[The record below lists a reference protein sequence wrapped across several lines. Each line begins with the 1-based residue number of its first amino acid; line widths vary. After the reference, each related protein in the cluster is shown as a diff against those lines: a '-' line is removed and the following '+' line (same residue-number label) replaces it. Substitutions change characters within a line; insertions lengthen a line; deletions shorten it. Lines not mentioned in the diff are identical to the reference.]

1 MTSPLHKKMP
11 LQRHEIKIERILNT
25 ENQTI
30 LYAIPSPPLRVS
42 EGVVKQENGSYL
54 IQPGGYLD
62 LEKMV
67 PQQNLY
73 LLSPLEGISTVFR
86 ICFWAGLIL
95 SAPAWGYTLL
105 QFIAPAL
112 NRREQNYLF
121 PFIGL
126 SILFIALGAIFAYM
140 VTIPA
145 ANSYLLLF
153 NANLGL
159 NLWTLSNYLDYT
171 FLLLIGNGIAFEIGL
186 ILLFLVHLGVVSAE
200 FLASKRRHFIVI
212 AFILAALLTPPE
224 VMSQIL
230 LAIPLIGL
238 FEASIFYAK
247 LRGYFKNSLE

>member
-1 MTSPLHKKMP
+1 
-11 LQRHEIKIERILNT
+11 
-25 ENQTI
+25 
-30 LYAIPSPPLRVS
+30 
-42 EGVVKQENGSYL
+42 
-54 IQPGGYLD
+54 
-62 LEKMV
+62 
-67 PQQNLY
+67 
-73 LLSPLEGISTVFR
+73 
-86 ICFWAGLIL
+86 
-95 SAPAWGYTLL
+95 
-105 QFIAPAL
+105 
-112 NRREQNYLF
+112 
-121 PFIGL
+121 
-126 SILFIALGAIFAYM
+126 M